1 VNAVFNLSHLAR
13 AGIAIAA
20 ISMLAA
26 CGQRG
31 PLYLPA
37 GQTSAMT
44 PKPAIPVTNPT
55 ATQSWTDPSSTTSTT
70 SLPTPKKDATDD
82 SSQNNQQK

>member
-1 VNAVFNLSHLAR
+1 VNAVFNLSHLIR
-13 AGIAIAA
+13 AGIAIAV

-31 PLYLPA
+31 PLYLPK

-44 PKPAIPVTNPT
+44 PQPVAPVTDPA
-55 ATQSWTDPSSTTSTT
+55 ATPGSGDASTTTPSTQ
-70 SLPTPKKDATDD
+70 KKDADD
-82 SSQNNQQK
+82 NSTSNNQPNNQQK